1 MELLKAFRY
10 TPLRACLANDTDLI
24 EVFFDD

>member
-1 MELLKAFRY
+1 MELLTALRY

-24 EVFFDD
+24 EGPFDD